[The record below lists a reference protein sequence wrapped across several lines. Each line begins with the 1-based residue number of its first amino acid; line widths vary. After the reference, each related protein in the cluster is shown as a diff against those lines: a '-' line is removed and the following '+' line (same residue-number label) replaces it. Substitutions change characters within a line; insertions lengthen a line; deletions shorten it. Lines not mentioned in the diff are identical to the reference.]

1 MRFPALTWPIL
12 ALNTVAI
19 SVALVTATVVKTSAV
34 PPRSVL
40 AQSMQGGSPLA
51 KELQGKPVVVDIYAS
66 WCPVCKNTSPT
77 LTKLKQEY
85 NRKVNF
91 VVLDVSNKSTTSQSE
106 AKAKKLGLGSFFAA
120 NKSQTGLIA
129 IVEPATGKVLKQ
141 FRNNTD
147 KSAYTSVLNAAIAR
161 K

>member
-1 MRFPALTWPIL
+1 MRTLSLTWPIL
-12 ALNTVAI
+12 FLNTLAI
-19 SVALVTATVVKTSAV
+19 GTSLVLTTVVKAPAV
-34 PPRSVL
+34 PLSAISQNSSGR
-40 AQSMQGGSPLA
+40 LA

-66 WCPVCKNTSPT
+66 WCPVCENTSPT
-77 LTKLKQEY
+77 LTQLKQEY

-91 VVLDVSNKSTTSQSE
+91 VVLDVSDRSKASQAE
-106 AKAKKLGLGSFFAA
+106 AKAKNLGLGSFFAA

-129 IVEPATGKVLKQ
+129 IIDPATGKVLKQ

-147 KSAYTSVLNAAIAR
+147 KSAYTSVLNAAITR